1 MEVIEPSGTPR
12 TSSRKKFAT
21 LVTTIVAAS
30 TLSLTAAPTLGAT
43 VHAAIGFMRSG
54 VRVGG
59 GGHGHG
65 VTPDSHRLALGS
77 SVRPDSLRLT

>member
-59 GGHGHG
+59 GGHG